1 MAGHEIEKGEVN
13 NLSPVERLHED
24 MRCKSHESQVQ
35 RNTTTTSKE
44 VKDCTDQLLECTTEC
59 HDSGSEC
66 ITECV
71 EQYKE
76 CEYPWEEDENLS
88 YDWDDWTVDAEE
100 TLQYDEGELISELL
114 QIAGMLGGAATRTST
129 VDAKGNETKK
139 IIIEYE
145 VKK

>member
-1 MAGHEIEKGEVN
+1 MAGHEKEKGEVN

-24 MRCKSHESQVQ
+24 MRRKSHESQVQ
-35 RNTTTTSKE
+35 GNTTTTSKE

-76 CEYPWEEDENLS
+76 CEYPWEEDEN
-88 YDWDDWTVDAEE
+88 
-100 TLQYDEGELISELL
+100 
-114 QIAGMLGGAATRTST
+114 
-129 VDAKGNETKK
+129 
-139 IIIEYE
+139 
-145 VKK
+145 